1 MESAVLIFTAL
12 SSFGVFLFRA
22 QTKYFF
28 SLFLHTLLIV
38 TASSWAF
45 RALSTG
51 GLMQFNLLELAG
63 FNLSANIDSLSAFFL
78 TIISLTLLI
87 GLLYANGYLKLYR
100 KTLSDVRLSLHHLAL
115 LWLHI
120 SLILVNT
127 LREGTAFLS
136 AWELMTVSAFGL
148 VVFEAERKE
157 ILKTGFKYL
166 LQMQIGLALIATAF
180 LIAKS
185 NGSVAGFETLD
196 AYFGNHGSLPVFF
209 LFFVGFGIYAGFA
222 PLHTWLP
229 PTHLTAP
236 SHVSS
241 IMSSILTQMGIYGI
255 LRVLVSVHTDLFPV
269 GLLILTA
276 SFITAFVGLRYTFM
290 QQDGKRL
297 LAYSSI
303 THTGIIGIGIGIGV
317 LGLAFHTPA
326 LAALGFTGGI
336 LHILT
341 HALSKSLL
349 FQCIGSIYRA
359 TRTRH
364 LEQLGGLMQTMPK
377 TSMLFSIGLLA
388 LCGIPPLTI
397 SISETLLYAG
407 LLKGL
412 TVDNSLLHVLIWTV
426 LLSLTFL
433 ISWSMFGFIRV
444 FRRTFL
450 DAVRSEAAA
459 QATEVSDDMILPKA
473 IAGLSLLLMGLF
485 PNVVLKLAT
494 QVTALFVTDLH
505 SLDDIAPVLTYL
517 GIGGVALAGFLL
529 WTIKFRGK
537 IQKPVSLNYRRPNT
551 LNKPN
556 PEPEFG

>member
-1 MESAVLIFTAL
+1 MIFTAL
-12 SSFGVFLFRA
+12 SSCGVFLFRS

-51 GLMQFNLLELAG
+51 GLMQFNLLEIVGL
-63 FNLSANIDSLSAFFL
+63 NLSANIDSLSAFFL
-78 TIISLTLLI
+78 AIISLTLLI

-127 LREGTAFLS
+127 LRDGAAFLA
-136 AWELMTVSAFGL
+136 AWQLMTLSAFGL
-148 VVFEAERKE
+148 VVFEAQRKE

-166 LQMQIGLALIATAF
+166 LQMQIGFGLITAAF
-180 LIAKS
+180 LIAKT
-185 NGSVAGFETLD
+185 NGAAFGFESLD
-196 AYFGNHGSLPVFF
+196 TYFSSHGSLPVFL
-209 LFFVGFGIYAGFA
+209 LFFLGFGIYAGFA

-236 SHVSS
+236 SHVSG

-255 LRVLVSVHTDLFPV
+255 LRVLVSMHMDWLPV
-269 GLLILTA
+269 GLIIMTVSIL
-276 SFITAFVGLRYTFM
+276 TAFVGLRYTFT
-290 QQDGKRL
+290 QQDSKKL

-303 THTGIIGIGIGIGV
+303 THTGIIGIGIGAGV
-317 LGLAFHTPA
+317 LGLAFNMPA

-349 FQCIGSIYRA
+349 FQSVGSIYRA
-359 TRTRH
+359 THTRNFD
-364 LEQLGGLMQTMPK
+364 QLGGLMNSMPK
-377 TSMLFSIGLLA
+377 TSLLFSIGLLA

-397 SISETLLYAG
+397 SISETLIYAG

-412 TVDNSLLHVLIWTV
+412 AVDNALLHGLIWTIMLV
-426 LLSLTFL
+426 LTLLIGWSLY
-433 ISWSMFGFIRV
+433 GFTNV
-444 FRRTFL
+444 FRKVFL
-450 DAVRSEAAA
+450 DAPRSEASV
-459 QATEVSDDMILPKA
+459 QAKEVSDDMILPKA

-485 PNVVLKLAT
+485 PTVMLKMAE
-494 QVTALFVTDLH
+494 QVTSLFVTDLH
-505 SLDDIAPVLTYL
+505 PLDDVAPLLTYL
-517 GIGGVALAGFLL
+517 GIAGVVLAGLTL
-529 WTIKFRGK
+529 WFFKIRGK
-537 IQKPVSLNYRRPNT
+537 IQKPVSLNYRQTNSF
-551 LNKPN
+551 NKSKPA
-556 PEPEFG
+556 PEFG